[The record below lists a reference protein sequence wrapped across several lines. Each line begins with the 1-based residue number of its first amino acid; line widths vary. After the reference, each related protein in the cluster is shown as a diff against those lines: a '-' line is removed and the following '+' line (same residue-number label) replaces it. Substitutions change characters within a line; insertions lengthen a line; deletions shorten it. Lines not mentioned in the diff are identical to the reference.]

1 MDRPANGTAAAST
14 SSPCTVAAVSASPP
28 GRRPVS
34 ASAGPQAGVGL
45 RRQHEPGG
53 RHSKPA
59 SDRHL
64 KTGHLHGAFRP
75 TGLLALNQAN
85 DAPP

>member
-34 ASAGPQAGVGL
+34 ASAGSTSRADGTQN
-45 RRQHEPGG
+45 
-53 RHSKPA
+53 
-59 SDRHL
+59 
-64 KTGHLHGAFRP
+64 RP
-75 TGLLALNQAN
+75 VIGT
-85 DAPP
+85 